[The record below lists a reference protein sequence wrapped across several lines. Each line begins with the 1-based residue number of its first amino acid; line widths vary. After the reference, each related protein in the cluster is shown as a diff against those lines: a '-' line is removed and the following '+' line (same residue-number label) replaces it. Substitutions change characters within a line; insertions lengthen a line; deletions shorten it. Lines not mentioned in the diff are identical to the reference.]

1 MVDLHLH
8 TNASDGSCTPAELL
22 ETLKEAGCTVFAV
35 TDHDTVAGAREMA
48 GLVPEGMRFI
58 PGCEF
63 SCVSG
68 ERECHVLGLGLD
80 LEHPALLRA
89 LEHGRQMRLALN
101 LDRIRLLKERF
112 GVDLTAEEIASLGD
126 LSGANK
132 KSFAQVLIARGLAS
146 EDGEAIRNYIIP
158 ITTIENRIG
167 VEEAVGAILACGGVP
182 VWAHPLGGESDER
195 LSAEEL
201 RDALA
206 DMMAAGIQGM
216 ECWYSR
222 YSCKEVSLL
231 LKEAER
237 NGLLVSGGSDFHGD
251 KKKDLPVGRLN
262 ALGKPVEESDLTV
275 LARL

>member
-8 TNASDGSCTPAELL
+8 TDASDGSCTPAELL

-68 ERECHVLGLGLD
+68 EREYHVLGLGLN

-101 LDRIRLLKERF
+101 LDRIRLLKERY

-132 KSFAQVLIARGLAS
+132 PMFAGILVRRGLAPNVK
-146 EDGEAIRNYIIP
+146 EAIRNFIEP
-158 ITTIENRIG
+158 ITGRNRIG
-167 VEEAVGAILACGGVP
+167 VEEAVEAILASGGVP
-182 VWAHPLGGESDER
+182 VWAHPLGGESDGR

-206 DMMAAGIQGM
+206 DMMAAGIQGL

-222 YSCKEVSLL
+222 YGWEEVSLL
-231 LKEAER
+231 LEEAKGH
-237 NGLLVSGGSDFHGD
+237 GLLVSGGSDFHGD
-251 KKKDLPVGRLN
+251 LKKGLPVGRLN
-262 ALGKPVEESDLTV
+262 AFGRPVEESDLTV